1 MAEFYTTL
9 TNNEIA
15 RQIADMINRYNR
27 WYASFS
33 ERSILHGPTRYFV
46 ETVHS
51 KIVGC
56 AGIARESPST
66 SKLIHVCTLPE
77 CRGMGIAKKLSE
89 CAIASTDTEYIYM
102 TIREDNIPSIRLAN
116 ALRFQYFRKHR
127 FMDHFTLSF
136 GRKRDG

>member
-9 TNNEIA
+9 NNNDIA
-15 RQIADMINRYNR
+15 KQIADMVNRYNK
-27 WYASFS
+27 WCISFTEQS
-33 ERSILHGPTRYFV
+33 VLRCPTRYFV
-46 ETVHS
+46 EIVYN

-56 AGIARESPST
+56 AGINRESPST
-66 SKLIHVCTLPE
+66 SKLIHICTLPE
-77 CRGMGIAKKLSE
+77 YRGMGIAKKLSE

-136 GRKRDG
+136 GRKKDG

>member
-1 MAEFYTTL
+1 MAEFYTTF

-15 RQIADMINRYNR
+15 KQIADMVNRYNR
-27 WYASFS
+27 WYVSFS
-33 ERSILHGPTRYFV
+33 ERNILNGSTRYFV
-46 ETVHS
+46 ETVHNR
-51 KIVGC
+51 IVGC
-56 AGIARESPST
+56 AGICKESPST
-66 SKLIHVCTLPE
+66 SKLLHICTLPE
-77 CRGMGIAKKLSE
+77 YRGMRIAKKLSE